1 MTKAP
6 TKEIKQSC
14 PSAALCK
21 ETTLSILRT
30 ADGIQRRLC
39 EAMEPFGITAQ
50 QYNVLRIVRGA
61 GEKGIPST
69 SIAERMI
76 EQSPGLTRLL
86 DRLEGKKLV
95 TRVRSTTDRRVV
107 TCHFTKA
114 AATLL
119 EQMEEPVINTEQA
132 LMAATTTKKLT
143 TLTELLADVRKS
155 F

>member
-1 MTKAP
+1 VTQAP
-6 TKEIKQSC
+6 TKEIKQLR
-14 PSAALCK
+14 PSAVLCK

-39 EAMEPFGITAQ
+39 EVMEPFGITAQ

-61 GEKGIPST
+61 GEAGIPST
-69 SIAERMI
+69 SIAEKMI

-86 DRLEGKKLV
+86 DRLEEKKLV
-95 TRVRSTTDRRVV
+95 TRVRS
-107 TCHFTKA
+107 TKA

-119 EQMEEPVINTEQA
+119 EQMEEPVREVEQA
-132 LMAATTTKKLT
+132 LMAAMTTKKLT
-143 TLTELLADVRKS
+143 TLTELLTDVRKS